1 MNEYERIG
9 ESIWDTYRSIG
20 AVLTEARRM
29 TRKELKDVATEV
41 HGTTEE
47 PSKIAA
53 GAGYTP
59 KRTKKETRRAE
70 KRGATPLSK
79 EDVAGMSSA
88 DLAQNI
94 KPGIR
99 GQAKLVGRAI
109 KQWPKRGYLQ
119 NIPKMVRTMKRDP
132 GEFPAA
138 VSFSADQRTE
148 GQPGHKTKA
157 RPTAVTGR
165 TRLAVAS
172 TTGKEAHGIT
182 LPSERYARSAERHKD
197 WVDSG
202 GKARREAQLAAKGKK
217 LRGQDPRNESVLN
230 TYRSIGYLIAEIARV
245 PNPEEP
251 KGNPRVW
258 SDEERE
264 ARKKKRAKR
273 KSFDDVVKPPKP
285 PAANQQVPGMFN
297 VAGGVKKFKDWI
309 KRKLSGN
316 STEDEPKDPPT
327 R

>member
-1 MNEYERIG
+1 MNKYERIG

-20 AVLTEARRM
+20 AVLAEARRM

-165 TRLAVAS
+165 TRMAVAS
-172 TTGKEAHGIT
+172 ATGKEAEGIT
-182 LPSERYARSAERHKD
+182 LPSQKYAGSAERHDK
-197 WVDSG
+197 WVKSG
-202 GKARREAQLAAKGKK
+202 GKAKKVAQLAAKGKK
-217 LRGQDPRNESVLN
+217 LRGQDPRNESIWN
-230 TYRSIGYLIAEIARV
+230 TYRSIGYVLAEAG
-245 PNPEEP
+245 EEDETRRGAP
-251 KGNPRVW
+251 DAASNKKKAADKKAASNRRKRKPRTLTPF
-258 SDEERE
+258 ERE
-264 ARKKKRAKR
+264 NLQ
-273 KSFDDVVKPPKP
+273 SMDDDGEALRRQTRSNLENTK
-285 PAANQQVPGMFN
+285 
-297 VAGGVKKFKDWI
+297 
-309 KRKLSGN
+309 
-316 STEDEPKDPPT
+316 EDET
-327 R
+327 